1 MEVKLK
7 KLVEDAVIP
16 TYAKPG
22 DAGMDMTAIA
32 YEYDVEKDCHVYK
45 TGIALEIPEGYV
57 GLLFPRSSN
66 RKTNAYMC
74 NHVGVVDSG
83 YRGDVMFS
91 FKNRDKIETDVI
103 PALVKPYEVGD
114 KIGQII
120 IVPYPKI
127 SFVEVDELSTSERGT
142 GGHGSTG
149 R

>member
-1 MEVKLK
+1 MDVKLK
-7 KLVEDAVIP
+7 KLVENAVIP

-22 DAGMDMTAIA
+22 DAGMDMTAIV
-32 YEYDVEKDCHVYK
+32 YEYDAEKDCHVYK

-83 YRGDVMFS
+83 YRGDIAFS
-91 FKNRDKIETDVI
+91 FKNRDKIG
-103 PALVKPYEVGD
+103 K
-114 KIGQII
+114 II
-120 IVPYPKI
+120 IVPYPQI
-127 SFVEVDELSTSERGT
+127 SFVEVDELSTSERGA

-149 R
+149 S

>member
-1 MEVKLK
+1 
-7 KLVEDAVIP
+7 
-16 TYAKPG
+16 
-22 DAGMDMTAIA
+22 
-32 YEYDVEKDCHVYK
+32 
-45 TGIALEIPEGYV
+45 
-57 GLLFPRSSN
+57 
-66 RKTNAYMC
+66 MC

-120 IVPYPKI
+120 IVPYPQI
-127 SFVEVDELSTSERGT
+127 SFVKVDELSTSERGT

>member
-7 KLVEDAVIP
+7 KLVKEAVIP

-22 DAGMDMTAIA
+22 DAGMDMTAIE
-32 YEYDVEKDCHVYK
+32 YEYDAEKDCHVYK
-45 TGIALEIPEGYV
+45 TGIALEIPKGYV

-66 RKTNAYMC
+66 RKTDAYMC

-103 PALVKPYEVGD
+103 PELVKPYEVGD

-120 IVPYPKI
+120 IVPYPQI
-127 SFVEVDELSTSERGT
+127 SFVEVDELSASERGT

>member
-32 YEYDVEKDCHVYK
+32 YEYDAEKDCHVYK

-91 FKNRDKIETDVI
+91 FKNRDKIEADVI

-120 IVPYPKI
+120 IVPYPQI

>member
-7 KLVEDAVIP
+7 KLVENAVIP

-32 YEYDVEKDCHVYK
+32 YEYDTEKDCHIYK

-66 RKTNAYMC
+66 RKTNAYLC

-91 FKNRDKIETDVI
+91 FKNRDKIEADVI
-103 PALVKPYEVGD
+103 PSLVKPYEVGD

-120 IVPYPKI
+120 IVPYPQI
-127 SFVEVDELSTSERGT
+127 SFVEVDELATSERGV